1 MSRKSYQQVKNGG
14 DSVGTIIEHKVV
26 SSIEKYDELLLKQ
39 QKKIDILKRELKISN
54 WKRRAISNYSAG

>member
-1 MSRKSYQQVKNGG
+1 MR
-14 DSVGTIIEHKVV
+14 TIIERKVD
-26 SSIEKYDELLLKQ
+26 SSVEKYDELLLEQ